1 MSKQIDEGKNLIRK
15 LLCLTS
21 INENIMSII
30 KIITL
35 QFPNKLWI
43 QKLRTSLVAKL
54 VKKLPQ
60 MQETWV

>member
-21 INENIMSII
+21 INKNIMSII
-30 KIITL
+30 KIMTL
-35 QFPNKLWI
+35 QFPNKLRT
-43 QKLRTSLVAKL
+43 QKLRTSLVAKV

-60 MQETWV
+60 MQEMWV